1 MKIKSV
7 QVKNFKCIDDSNKFE
22 LAPVTCLVGKN
33 EAGKTTLLEALYKL
47 NPDVDGQDK
56 FDVLLEYPRRRRKS
70 YELRTGAEPDDALI
84 IEWEL
89 EEGDVKLLENTLGP
103 DTLKSKTVVV
113 SKGYY
118 ESRKWVVE
126 IDETKVVEHLIGSA
140 SLDGADRERYKGATS
155 VQQLVKT
162 LQEREGPSEDEEK
175 FLVHLKEA
183 FPDESVQA
191 RVEMHLS
198 DLLPKFVYFSKYQIL
213 AGRVSIEGVKER
225 AAQTKL
231 SNSDRVFLALLD
243 LVGTT
248 PQKIESIG
256 KSEELIADLEA
267 ASAHITEQIFGYWS
281 QNRNLRVS
289 FHLHPGKPQDPPP
302 YNKGLVFETRIL
314 NTRQN
319 VTLNFDKRSTGF
331 VWFFS
336 FLVWFSQVKKNY
348 GENLMI
354 LLDDPGLGL
363 HGKAQADLLRYISE
377 KLEPNYQVIY
387 TTHSP
392 FMIDP
397 DKLLRARTV
406 EDVVKKIKDGSEKYL
421 GTKVGDR
428 VLSTDADTLFPL
440 QAALGYEITQT
451 LFVGK
456 NTLLVEGPSDL
467 LYLKWFSKRL
477 TEGGRV
483 GLDPA
488 WTIAPTGGIDTI
500 SAFMVLFGA
509 NKLNVAVFLDFAH
522 GQKTKVKKLRELEL
536 LKNCHVLSADM
547 YVDEDEAD
555 IEDIIGRETYFT
567 LVNLCYNLSGKHKAG
582 CSKSQQVPPP
592 VRVVKQVEDHFRT
605 LAPDVPKFDHYTP
618 AEYLTGN
625 GKELMDKIP
634 GLKDAFGRFEKLFGD
649 LNAYLPRA

>member
-1 MKIKSV
+1 MKVKSI
-7 QVKNFKCIDDSNKFE
+7 QVKNFKCVDDSTEFVID
-22 LAPVTCLVGKN
+22 PITCLVGKN
-33 EAGKTTLLEALYKL
+33 EAGKTALLEALYKM
-47 NPDVDGQDK
+47 NPVVKEHQN
-56 FDVLLEYPRRRRKS
+56 FEVLIEYPRKRRKD
-70 YELRTGAEPDDALI
+70 YEQKAAAEPDDAI
-84 IEWEL
+84 VTKWEL
-89 EEGDVKLLENTLGP
+89 ENEDIKLLEDALG
-103 DTLKSKTVVV
+103 TTAIKSKTVSVC
-113 SKGYY
+113 KGYY
-118 ESRKWVVE
+118 KERKWLIE
-126 IDETKVVEHLIGSA
+126 LDETKVVEHLLHSA
-140 SLDGADRERYKGATS
+140 TLDDADRERYSEATTI
-155 VQQLVKT
+155 QQLVEA
-162 LQEREGPSEDEEK
+162 LQQREGPSQDEQK
-175 FLVHLKEA
+175 FLQQLKETFA
-183 FPDESVQA
+183 KNSVQA
-191 RVEMHLS
+191 CVEKLLS
-198 DLLPKFVYFSKYQIL
+198 GLLPKFVYFSKYQIL
-213 AGRVSIEGVKER
+213 AGRVSIEGIKER
-225 AAQTKL
+225 QAQKKL

-248 PQKIESIG
+248 PQEIESIG

-319 VTLNFDKRSTGF
+319 VTLNFDERSTGF

-348 GENLMI
+348 GDNLVI

-406 EDVVKKIKDGSEKYL
+406 EDVVIKIKDGSEKYL

-456 NTLLVEGPSDL
+456 NNLLVEGPSDL

-477 TEGGRV
+477 MERGRV
-483 GLDPA
+483 GLDPV
-488 WTIAPTGGIDTI
+488 WTIAPIGGIDKT
-500 SAFMVLFGA
+500 SAFMALFGGS
-509 NKLNVAVFLDFAH
+509 KLNVAVLLDFAH
-522 GQKTKVKKLRELEL
+522 GQKRKVRDLKESEL
-536 LKNCHVLSADM
+536 LRNCHVFSADM
-547 YVDEDEAD
+547 YVDAAEAD
-555 IEDIIGRETYFT
+555 IEDLIGCEAYFA
-567 LVNLCYNLSGKHKAG
+567 LVNLCYKLSGRNKLG
-582 CSKSQQVPPP
+582 CRKSQQVSPP
-592 VRVVKQVEDHFRT
+592 VRVAKQVEDHFRT
-605 LAPDVPKFDHYTP
+605 LPPDVSEFDHYTP
-618 AEYLTGN
+618 AEYLTEN

-634 GLKDAFGRFEKLFGD
+634 TLEEAFGRFEKLFEN
-649 LNAYLPRA
+649 LNACLPRE